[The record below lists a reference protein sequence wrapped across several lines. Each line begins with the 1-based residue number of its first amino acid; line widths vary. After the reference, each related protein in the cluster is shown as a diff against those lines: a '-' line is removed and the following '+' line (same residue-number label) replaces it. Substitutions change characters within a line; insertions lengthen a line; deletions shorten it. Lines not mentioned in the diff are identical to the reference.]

1 MANQVGVNKTQT
13 MYKFWYER
21 IFFRVIPRRNYAKRA
36 LGIGIEMLLD
46 SLDNEEYPY
55 FKHKN
60 NPEKFW
66 EEYRKFWTCLYKKT
80 LDKNK

>member
-13 MYKFWYER
+13 LYKYWYEKM
-21 IFFRVIPRRNYAKRA
+21 FFRVIARRSYAKKA
-36 LGIGIEMLLD
+36 LSIGIEMMLD
-46 SLDNEEYPY
+46 SLENEEYPY

-66 EEYRKFWTCLYKKT
+66 EEYHKFWNCLYRKT